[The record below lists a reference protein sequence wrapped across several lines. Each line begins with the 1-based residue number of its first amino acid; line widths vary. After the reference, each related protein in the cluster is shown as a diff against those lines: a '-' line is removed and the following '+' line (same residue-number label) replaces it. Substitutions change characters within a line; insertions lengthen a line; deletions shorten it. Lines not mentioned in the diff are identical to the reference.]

1 MGMVLGQ
8 GKGLR
13 IIGGVFEGLRGT
25 PLEGI
30 NTLGTAWRAFVM
42 LK

>member
-1 MGMVLGQ
+1 MVLGR

-13 IIGGVFEGLRGT
+13 ITGGVFEGLRGT

-30 NTLGTAWRAFVM
+30 NILATVWRAFVM

>member
-1 MGMVLGQ
+1 MVLGW

-13 IIGGVFEGLRGT
+13 FTGGVFEGLRGT

-30 NTLGTAWRAFVM
+30 NTLGTVWIACVT